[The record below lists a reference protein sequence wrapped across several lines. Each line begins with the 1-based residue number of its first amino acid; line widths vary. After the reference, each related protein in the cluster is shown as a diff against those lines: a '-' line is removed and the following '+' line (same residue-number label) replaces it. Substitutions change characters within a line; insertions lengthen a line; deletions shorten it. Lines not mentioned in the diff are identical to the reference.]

1 MRIGRSLPTTMAALV
16 LWLVAPD
23 SWRVLP
29 HSIYL
34 AWIVSVVTFAL
45 VAVFDRRRIA
55 VPIEDR
61 DRS

>member
-1 MRIGRSLPTTMAALV
+1 MAALV

-29 HSIYL
+29 HPIYL

-45 VAVFDRRRIA
+45 VAVFDKRRIEA
-55 VPIEDR
+55 PEGIENR
-61 DRS
+61 P